1 MPAADP
7 TLSQLLAR
15 LERQPATLPASA
27 ATELLGAII
36 QAVAACHARD
46 GAPCHGAITA
56 DRVILAADGAVRV
69 IGAEAARE
77 LQALGLNRERLWRE
91 HGVALPPSASL
102 PRFDQRA
109 DVTQAGVLG
118 VALLLRRPLQEDEY
132 PRRIEDLVLEATPD
146 AGSSALRLWLQQALQ
161 LRARGNFTSAVEAA
175 RHYAEL
181 PLAPGWS
188 FRSRRLIGRMA
199 CLGL

>member
-1 MPAADP
+1 MPAGDL
-7 TLSQLLAR
+7 TVSQLLAR
-15 LERQPATLPASA
+15 LESQPGTLPVSA

-36 QAVAACHARD
+36 QAVAACHARE
-46 GAPCHGAITA
+46 GAPFHGAITA
-56 DRVILAADGAVRV
+56 ERVILAADGSVRLT
-69 IGAEAARE
+69 GEGAARD
-77 LQALGLNRERLWRE
+77 LQALALNRERLWRE

-109 DVTQAGVLG
+109 DVTQVGVLG
-118 VALLLRRPLQEDEY
+118 VALLLRRPLEACDY
-132 PRRIEDLVLEATPD
+132 PRAIEDLLLQATSDP
-146 AGSSALRLWLQQALQ
+146 GSSALRLWLQQALQ